1 MRTFLRKT
9 KYYFVS
15 FDDTL
20 TKNKNFKIL
29 IVICYDYRIY
39 SLKKL
44 SKNVKFNRKHLMK
57 QMPNIEEKKFR

>member
-9 KYYFVS
+9 KYYFVK
-15 FDDTL
+15 FDDML

-29 IVICYDYRIY
+29 IVICCDYRIY
-39 SLKKL
+39 SVKKP
-44 SKNVKFNRKHLMK
+44 SKNVKFSCKRLIK

>member
-9 KYYFVS
+9 KYYFVN
-15 FDDTL
+15 FDDML

-29 IVICYDYRIY
+29 IVICCDYRIY

>member
-9 KYYFVS
+9 KYYFVN
-15 FDDTL
+15 FDDML

-29 IVICYDYRIY
+29 IVICCDYRIY
-39 SLKKL
+39 SVKKL
-44 SKNVKFNRKHLMK
+44 SESVKFNRKHLMK